1 MKINLYTYIHIT
13 TNKFISENNNFQ
25 EYLTTFMQLKFF
37 IKFLPTNI
45 FLKSSILFYFLYYF
59 ISTFLIKKYRV
70 EYFNV
75 NFLLRFTII

>member
-75 NFLLRFTII
+75 NIFYYVSR

>member
-59 ISTFLIKKYRV
+59 ISTLLIKKYRV

-75 NFLLRFTII
+75 NIFYYVSR

>member
-70 EYFNV
+70 KYFNV
-75 NFLLRFTII
+75 NIFYYVSR

>member
-70 EYFNV
+70 VF
-75 NFLLRFTII
+75 